1 MNPIFFII
9 IYLEDKINPV
19 YKDIIYF
26 KIAYYFAS
34 HQLFPPVRQKAL
46 LLCWTYF
53 SKTFFLKSCCF
64 NCLPYQERN

>member
-34 HQLFPPVRQKAL
+34 HQLFPPVR
-46 LLCWTYF
+46 
-53 SKTFFLKSCCF
+53 
-64 NCLPYQERN
+64 

>member
-46 LLCWTYF
+46 LSSVGHIFQKL
-53 SKTFFLKSCCF
+53 FF
-64 NCLPYQERN
+64 